1 MKHEFVNLSW
11 GNNQM
16 GVTFKL
22 CEKLISI
29 GKENIVKD
37 NMKLYL
43 DNKRLT
49 AEEYETLINLM
60 NPNK

>member
-1 MKHEFVNLSW
+1 ME
-11 GNNQM
+11 
-16 GVTFKL
+16 VTFKL

-49 AEEYETLINLM
+49 TEEYERLINLM
-60 NPNK
+60 NSNN

>member
-1 MKHEFVNLSW
+1 MKQEFVNLSW
-11 GNNQM
+11 GNNKM
-16 GVTFKL
+16 GATFKL
-22 CEKLISI
+22 CEKLINI
-29 GKENIVKD
+29 GKENVVKD

-49 AEEYETLINLM
+49 VEEYETLINLM